1 MKNLID
7 TIIDEGLLD
16 DTEKS
21 MTTGDKLAAE
31 DMFKSWVVGEKF
43 KIARHKG
50 GYSLKGD
57 FKMQWDEDVYTGP
70 KITDVNGNFTIA
82 NTKLA
87 SLEGIFTPDAEIS
100 GTFTIE
106 DNPNL
111 VTLIGCPIQVNSFTV
126 TGNKQLMSIDYSP
139 IVLNNAYISKNG
151 RKMNK
156 EKLSQTMNVYKNIF
170 CSVEP
175 EEIITEAVAIY
186 EAFKAPQ
193 LKVLADAIK
202 RVSKDVSRED
212 RFAFN
217 DIMNIEWDKVDASQ
231 ITEMDPQDKSCA
243 TELRAYCSAK
253 KHGIVIMLNKA
264 GEALRIVIAKRVLP
278 VHPSVMR
285 YDSKKLEKH
294 SRAYDWS
301 TTGIVD
307 LLFDTYRNEE
317 TKVDSVL
324 FVNIAPSAHNVF
336 YQKRAERARAR
347 VGAIAMERGRERTG
361 KYDATSKVG
370 YNYGGIDTQNIRYYQ
385 KVADENRE
393 RYKKLITQLKAKR
406 AAMSSTF
413 MALKTRLDNA
423 FNRYTN
429 LLVKILQNPNKYQD
443 YDVDWLNDKFQ
454 NSYKTSYGGHREVG
468 LFVAIERYMT
478 FMINS
483 AKGEN
488 YNNVDI
494 TQKMSEL
501 EATITTRLD
510 EVEKELTKLESK

>member
-16 DTEKS
+16 DIEKS
-21 MTTGDKLAAE
+21 MTVGDKMAAE
-31 DMFKSWVVGEKF
+31 DMFKPWAVGEKF

-57 FKMQWDEDVYTGP
+57 FKMQWDEDVYAGP
-70 KITDVNGNFTIA
+70 KITDVTGNFTIA
-82 NTKLA
+82 NTKLT
-87 SLEGIFTPDAEIS
+87 SLEDIFAPDAMIS
-100 GTFTIE
+100 GTFTVE

-111 VTLIGCPIQVNSFTV
+111 VSLAGCPIQVNSLTV
-126 TGNKQLMSIDYSP
+126 TGNKRLMDIDYSP

-151 RKMNK
+151 RKMSK
-156 EKLSQTMNVYKNIF
+156 EKLSQAMNVYKNIF

-175 EEIITEAVAIY
+175 EEIIAEAVAIY

-202 RVSKDVSRED
+202 RVSKDVSREN
-212 RFAFN
+212 RFTFDN
-217 DIMNIEWDKVDASQ
+217 IMEIEWDKVDASQ

-264 GEALRIVIAKRVLP
+264 GEALRVIIGKRMLP
-278 VHPSVMR
+278 VHPSLMR
-285 YDSKKLEKH
+285 YETKLEKY
-294 SRAYDWS
+294 SRAYDWN
-301 TTGIVD
+301 TTEIVD
-307 LLFDTYRNEE
+307 LLFDPHRNEE

-324 FVNIAPSAHNVF
+324 FVHIPPGSHNSL
-336 YQKRAERARAR
+336 YIKRGARANAR
-347 VGAIAMERGRERTG
+347 AGAIAMERGRERTG
-361 KYDATSKVG
+361 KYDNTSEIG
-370 YNYGGIDTQNIRYYQ
+370 YRYDGIDTQHIRYYQ
-385 KVADENRE
+385 KVADENRA

-454 NSYKTSYGGHREVG
+454 NTYTTRHNGSRETG

-483 AKGEN
+483 SKGKN
-488 YNNVDI
+488 YNNVNI
-494 TQKMSEL
+494 TQKMNEL
-501 EATITTRLD
+501 EGIITDRLD
-510 EVEKELTKLESK
+510 EVERELTKLESK

>member
-16 DTEKS
+16 NIEKS
-21 MTTGDKLAAE
+21 MAAGDKIAVE
-31 DMFKSWVVGEKF
+31 DMFKPWVVGEKF

-57 FKMQWDEDVYTGP
+57 FKMQWDEDIYTGP
-70 KITDVNGNFTIA
+70 KITGVTGNFTIA
-82 NTKLA
+82 NTKLT

-156 EKLSQTMNVYKNIF
+156 EKLSQIMNVYKNIF

-217 DIMNIEWDKVDASQ
+217 SIMDIEWDKVDASQ

-264 GEALRIVIAKRVLP
+264 GEAIRIIIGKRMLP
-278 VHPSVMR
+278 LHPSLMR
-285 YDSKKLEKH
+285 YGSTKLEKH
-294 SRAYDWS
+294 SRAYDWN
-301 TTGIVD
+301 TTEIVE
-307 LLFDTYRNEE
+307 LLFDKHRNEE

-324 FVNIAPSAHNVF
+324 FVNIATSAHNSL
-336 YQKRAERARAR
+336 YQKRAERIQARA
-347 VGAIAMERGRERTG
+347 GAIAMERGRERTG
-361 KYDATSKVG
+361 EYDNTSKVG
-370 YNYGGIDTQNIRYYQ
+370 YRYEGIDTQHIRYYQ
-385 KVADENRE
+385 KVADENRA
-393 RYKKLITQLKAKR
+393 RYKKLITQLRAKR
-406 AAMSSTF
+406 ATMSSTF

-454 NSYKTSYGGHREVG
+454 NTYTSRHNGARETG

-483 AKGEN
+483 SKGEN
-488 YNNVDI
+488 YNNVNI
-494 TQKMSEL
+494 TQKMNEL
-501 EATITTRLD
+501 EATIKERLD
-510 EVEKELTKLESK
+510 EVERELTKLESK

>member
-16 DTEKS
+16 SIEKS
-21 MTTGDKLAAE
+21 MAAGDKLVAE
-31 DMFKSWVVGEKF
+31 DVFKQWSVGEKF

-57 FKMQWDEDVYTGP
+57 FKMQWDEDIYVGP

-82 NTKLA
+82 NTKLT
-87 SLEGIFTPDAEIS
+87 SLEGIFTPDAMIS

-111 VTLIGCPIQVNSFTV
+111 VTLIGCPIQANSFTV
-126 TGNKQLMSIDYSP
+126 TGNKQLMNIDYSP

-156 EKLSQTMNVYKNIF
+156 EKLSQTMNVHKNIF

-202 RVSKDVSRED
+202 RVSKDVPRTE

-217 DIMNIEWDKVDASQ
+217 SIMDIEWDKVEASQ

-264 GEALRIVIAKRVLP
+264 GEALRVIIGKRVSP
-278 VHPSVMR
+278 VHPGVMG
-285 YDSKKLEKH
+285 YGSKKLEKY
-294 SRAYDWS
+294 SRAYDW
-301 TTGIVD
+301 TTTEIVD
-307 LLFDTYRNEE
+307 LLFDTHRNEE

-324 FVNIAPSAHNVF
+324 FVNIATSARNSL
-336 YQKRAERARAR
+336 YLKRGARANAR
-347 VGAIAMERGRERTG
+347 AGAIAMERGRERTG
-361 KYDATSKVG
+361 S
-370 YNYGGIDTQNIRYYQ
+370 IDTRHIRYYQ

-429 LLVKILQNPNKYQD
+429 LLVKILQDPSKYQD
-443 YDVDWLNDKFQ
+443 YDIDWLNDKFQ
-454 NSYKTSYGGHREVG
+454 HSYKTSYGGSREVG

-483 AKGEN
+483 SKGEN
-488 YNNVDI
+488 YNNVNI
-494 TQKMSEL
+494 TQKMNEL
-501 EATITTRLD
+501 EATIKERLD
-510 EVEKELTKLESK
+510 DVEKDLTKLEAK

>member
-16 DTEKS
+16 GIEKS
-21 MTTGDKLAAE
+21 MAAGDKMAAE
-31 DMFKSWVVGEKF
+31 DMFKPWAVGEKF
-43 KIARHKG
+43 KISRHKG

-57 FKMQWDEDVYTGP
+57 FKMQWDEDVYVGP
-70 KITDVNGNFTIA
+70 KITDVTGNFTIA
-82 NTKLA
+82 NTKLT
-87 SLEGIFTPDAEIS
+87 SLEGIFTPDAMIS
-100 GTFTIE
+100 GTFTVE
-106 DNPNL
+106 NNPNL
-111 VTLIGCPIQVNSFTV
+111 VSLAGCPIQANSFTV
-126 TGNKQLMSIDYSP
+126 AGNKQLMDIDYSP
-139 IVLNNAYISKNG
+139 VVLNNAYISKNG

-156 EKLSQTMNVYKNIF
+156 EKLSQAMNVHKNIF
-170 CSVEP
+170 CSVDP

-202 RVSKDVSRED
+202 RVSKDVSREN

-217 DIMNIEWDKVDASQ
+217 NIMDIEWDKVEASQ

-243 TELRAYCSAK
+243 TELRAYCSGK

-264 GEALRIVIAKRVLP
+264 GEALRVITGKHMLP
-278 VHPSVMR
+278 LHPSLMR
-285 YDSKKLEKH
+285 YGSTKLEKY
-294 SRAYDWS
+294 SRGYDWN
-301 TTGIVD
+301 TTEIVD
-307 LLFDTYRNEE
+307 LLFDPHRNEE

-324 FVNIAPSAHNVF
+324 FVHIPPGSHNSL
-336 YQKRAERARAR
+336 YIKRGARINARA
-347 VGAIAMERGRERTG
+347 GAIAMDRGRERTG
-361 KYDATSKVG
+361 EYDATGKTG
-370 YNYGGIDTQNIRYYQ
+370 YIYSGIDTQHVRYYQ

-443 YDVDWLNDKFQ
+443 YDVNWLNDKFQ
-454 NSYKTSYGGHREVG
+454 NTYHTRHNGSRETG
-468 LFVAIERYMT
+468 LFPAIERYMT

-488 YNNVDI
+488 YNNVNI
-494 TQKMSEL
+494 TQKMNEL
-501 EATITTRLD
+501 EGIITDRLD
-510 EVEKELTKLESK
+510 EVERELTKLEAK

>member
-16 DTEKS
+16 DIEKS
-21 MTTGDKLAAE
+21 MTAGDKLAAE
-31 DMFKSWVVGEKF
+31 DMFKPWAVSEKF

-70 KITDVNGNFTIA
+70 KITDVVGNFTIA
-82 NTKLA
+82 NTKLT

-100 GTFTIE
+100 GTFTVE

-111 VTLIGCPIQVNSFTV
+111 ITLIGCPIQVNSFTV
-126 TGNKQLMSIDYSP
+126 AGNKRLMNIDYSP
-139 IVLNNAYISKNG
+139 VVLNNAYISKNG

-170 CSVEP
+170 CSVKP
-175 EEIITEAVAIY
+175 EEIITEAIAIY

-202 RVSKDVSRED
+202 RVSKDVSRES
-212 RFAFN
+212 RFTFN
-217 DIMNIEWDKVDASQ
+217 NIMDIEWDKVDASQ
-231 ITEMDPQDKSCA
+231 VTEMDPQDKSCA

-253 KHGIVIMLNKA
+253 KQGIVIMLNKA
-264 GEALRIVIAKRVLP
+264 GEALRIVIGKRVLP
-278 VHPSVMR
+278 VHPSVMG
-285 YDSKKLEKH
+285 YGSKKLEKY
-294 SRAYDWS
+294 SRAYDLN
-301 TTGIVD
+301 TTEIVD
-307 LLFDTYRNEE
+307 LLFDPHRSEE
-317 TKVDSVL
+317 SKVDSVL
-324 FVNIAPSAHNVF
+324 FVHIPLGSHNSL
-336 YQKRAERARAR
+336 YQKRAERVRAR
-347 VGAIAMERGRERTG
+347 IGAIAMERGRERTG
-361 KYDATSKVG
+361 EYDATSKVG

-385 KVADENRE
+385 KIADENRE

-429 LLVKILQNPNKYQD
+429 LLVKILQNPNKYQG

-454 NSYKTSYGGHREVG
+454 NTYTSRHNGSRETG

-501 EATITTRLD
+501 EAIITARLD
-510 EVEKELTKLESK
+510 EVERELTKLESK